1 MTLGE
6 RLTSLRKE
14 RGLSV
19 RDVARKINVSHVSV
33 VKWVNGDMN
42 PSEENI
48 ESLAELFGVTPAF
61 LRYGDLSFDRPQTL
75 EPNENEI
82 SIPVLDVR
90 GSCGYG
96 GNEEDAFQLV
106 KMLRVENDWLTAK
119 IKPPFC
125 RNYLHIITAHGDS
138 MRPTLESGDFIII
151 DTSQRNIRYD
161 GIYVV
166 AYSGGVFIKRTQL
179 LPGGKVRLLS
189 DNSEKYPPI
198 IIDDIESVTVIG
210 RAVLSFNARDL

>member
-1 MTLGE
+1 
-6 RLTSLRKE
+6 
-14 RGLSV
+14 
-19 RDVARKINVSHVSV
+19 
-33 VKWVNGDMN
+33 
-42 PSEENI
+42 
-48 ESLAELFGVTPAF
+48 
-61 LRYGDLSFDRPQTL
+61 
-75 EPNENEI
+75 
-82 SIPVLDVR
+82 
-90 GSCGYG
+90 
-96 GNEEDAFQLV
+96 
-106 KMLRVENDWLTAK
+106 
-119 IKPPFC
+119 
-125 RNYLHIITAHGDS
+125 

-198 IIDDIESVTVIG
+198 VIDDIESVTVIG